1 MQLVKSLLFVVL
13 IFDMALLK
21 ADEKP
26 NVIIIFADDMGYGD
40 MSCNGNPSI
49 KTPHLDRMAYEG
61 QKWTNFYV
69 AAPVCTPSRAGLLTG
84 RLPIRNGMCSN
95 KRRVLFPDSQG
106 GLPQSEYTLAEMFK
120 SAGYETGMV
129 GKWHLGHKAEFLP
142 IKHGFDSWYG
152 VPYSNDM
159 DANRELINKVKKDKS
174 LPWHKGKHWEEP
186 KSEYWE
192 VPLMQGETVLERA
205 PNQELLTKTYTE
217 KSQQFIRVN
226 KDKPFFLYLAHSM
239 PHVPLFRSNKFK
251 DVSTMGL
258 YGDVIEELDWS
269 VGQVLK
275 TVKEMG
281 LEQQTI
287 VVFTSDNGPW
297 LSFKTQGG
305 IAGPLRDG
313 KGSTWEG
320 GMREPTVIWGPGYVK
335 PGIIHDLGSTLDMMA
350 TFAKMSGGKMPE
362 VKHDSYDLSSVLQY
376 KKASPRKEMFYYHG
390 EKLQAV
396 RSGRHKAIFNQAGKA
411 TELYDLNLDPG
422 ENYNLLDKK
431 LEVITEISSL
441 REAHLKGVEK
451 AKNQLILR

>member
-1 MQLVKSLLFVVL
+1 MKNTVL
-13 IFDMALLK
+13 ILFLFFAMCAK
-21 ADEKP
+21 ANSEKP

-95 KRRVLFPDSQG
+95 KRRVLFPDSKG
-106 GLPQSEYTLAEMFK
+106 GLLQSEYTLADMFK

-129 GKWHLGHKAEFLP
+129 GKWHLGHHAEFLP
-142 IKHGFDSWYG
+142 MKHGFDSWYG
-152 VPYSNDM
+152 IPYSNDM
-159 DANRELINKVKKDKS
+159 DANKELINKVKKDKS
-174 LPWHKGKHWEEP
+174 LPWHRGKHWEEP

-192 VPLMQGETVLERA
+192 VPLMQGETILKRA
-205 PNQELLTKTYTE
+205 PDQELLTKTYTE

-226 KDKPFFLYLAHSM
+226 KNKPFFLYLAHSM

-251 DVSTMGL
+251 GVSTMGL

-269 VGQVLK
+269 VGQIIKTLK
-275 TVKEMG
+275 EEG
-281 LEQQTI
+281 LEKKTI

-320 GMREPTVIWGPGYVK
+320 GMREPTVIWGPSYVK

-350 TFAKMSGGKMPE
+350 TFSKLSGGAMPE
-362 VKHDSYDLSSVLQY
+362 VKHDSYDLSGVLQY

-396 RSGRHKAIFNQAGKA
+396 RYGQYKAIFNQKGEA
-411 TELYDLNLDPG
+411 TDLYDLNIDPG
-422 ENYNLLDKK
+422 EKYNVIESKK
-431 LEVITEISSL
+431 DVLVGIQAL
-441 REAHLKGVEK
+441 RETHLNDVEK
-451 AKNQLILR
+451 VESQLILR